1 MPELLEKRKTH
12 GYEKLLGFNGETYA
26 ALYNSH
32 PRRLESSLDGIYVD
46 ELQKHLFGEIECQ

>member
-32 PRRLESSLDGIYVD
+32 PRRLEGSLDGIYVD